1 MTVSTLV
8 FPLLVLPSQPPLLLA
23 DMTCSDRPQMFYLPN
38 TMANW
43 PWPRRINPFFEEV
56 KAEVDEWFRSF
67 NALSPKSLKAFEKCD
82 FARLAALSYPDAS
95 REHLRIGCELM
106 IVYFIVDE
114 YTDAEDADRAAEMVD
129 IIIDALNNPHR
140 PRPEG
145 EVILG
150 EIIKQ
155 FWSRAIQSASLTS
168 QQHFLDDYIT
178 YLRAVIVEA
187 GDRDKNATYDIQG
200 YLSIRRQ
207 TVGAQSAFAIFELGL
222 NLVDEVYY
230 HPAVTELIDC
240 AAELILIDN
249 DLASY
254 NREQGTGD
262 ENHNLVTAI
271 MFELGLDRSG
281 AMAWAA
287 AYHTEI
293 EARFINGL
301 LKLPSWGAKLDA
313 QLKEYLNGIA
323 NWARANYCWSYES
336 QRYFGSRGGEIE
348 KTRLV
353 PLLLKARRD
362 PKLREQ
368 DIVVADLQL

>member
-1 MTVSTLV
+1 
-8 FPLLVLPSQPPLLLA
+8 
-23 DMTCSDRPQMFYLPN
+23 MFYLPN

-56 KAEVDEWFRSF
+56 KAESDEWFRSF

-82 FARLAALSYPDAS
+82 F
-95 REHLRIGCELM
+95 EHLRVACDLM

-114 YTDAEDADRAAEMVD
+114 YTDVEDANRTAEIVNV
-129 IIIDALNNPHR
+129 IIDALNNPYR

-145 EVILG
+145 EMILG
-150 EIIKQ
+150 EVIRQ
-155 FWSRAIQSASLTS
+155 FWSRAIQSASPTA
-168 QQHFLDDYIT
+168 QRHFLDDYIT

-187 GDRDKNATYDIQG
+187 GDRDKGVTRDIQG

-207 TVGAQSAFAIFELGL
+207 TVGAQSAFAIFELDL

-240 AAELILIDN
+240 VAELILIDN

-254 NREQGTGD
+254 NREQGAGD

-271 MFELGLDRSG
+271 MFELSLDRSG
-281 AMAWAA
+281 AMSWAA
-287 AYHTEI
+287 AYHAEM
-293 EARFINGL
+293 EARFISGL
-301 LKLPSWGAKLDA
+301 LKLPSWGPTLDA
-313 QLKEYLNGIA
+313 QIKEYLNGIA
-323 NWARANYCWSYES
+323 NWARANYCWSYEG
-336 QRYFGSRGGEIE
+336 QRYFGNRGGEIE

-353 PLLLKARRD
+353 PLLSKARRD
-362 PKLREQ
+362 PKMREK
-368 DIVVADLQL
+368 DVVVADLWL

>member
-1 MTVSTLV
+1 
-8 FPLLVLPSQPPLLLA
+8 
-23 DMTCSDRPQMFYLPN
+23 
-38 TMANW
+38 MANW
-43 PWPRRINPFFEEV
+43 PWPRRISPFFEGV
-56 KAEVDEWFRSF
+56 KAESDEWFRSF

-82 FARLAALSYPDAS
+82 FARLAALAYPDAS
-95 REHLRIGCELM
+95 REHLRIACDLM

-114 YTDAEDADRAAEMVD
+114 YTDVEDANRAAEIVNV
-129 IIIDALNNPHR
+129 IIDALNNPHR

-145 EVILG
+145 EMILG
-150 EIIKQ
+150 EVVRQ
-155 FWSRAIQSASLTS
+155 SVDPSSSELNPDGPQFSPYRFWSRAIQSASPTA
-168 QQHFLDDYIT
+168 QRHFLDDYIT

-187 GDRDKNATYDIQG
+187 GDRDKSVTRDIQG

-207 TVGAQSAFAIFELGL
+207 TVGAQSAFVIFELGL

-240 AAELILIDN
+240 VAELILIDN

-281 AMAWAA
+281 AMSWAA
-287 AYHTEI
+287 AYHAEI

-301 LKLPSWGAKLDA
+301 LKLPSWGPTLDA
-313 QLKEYLNGIA
+313 QIKEYLNGIA
-323 NWARANYCWSYES
+323 NWARANYCWSYEG
-336 QRYFGSRGGEIE
+336 QRYFGNRGGEIE

-353 PLLLKARRD
+353 PLLSKARRD
-362 PKLREQ
+362 PKMREK
-368 DIVVADLQL
+368 DIVVADLWL

>member
-1 MTVSTLV
+1 
-8 FPLLVLPSQPPLLLA
+8 
-23 DMTCSDRPQMFYLPN
+23 MFYLPN

-56 KAEVDEWFRSF
+56 KAEADEWFRSF
-67 NALSPKSLKAFEKCD
+67 GALSPKSLKAFEKCD
-82 FARLAALSYPDAS
+82 F
-95 REHLRIGCELM
+95 ENLRIACELM

-114 YTDAEDADRAAEMVD
+114 YTDVEDADRAAEIVD
-129 IIIDALNNPHR
+129 IIIDTLKNPQR

-150 EIIKQ
+150 EVIRQ
-155 FWSRAIQSASLTS
+155 FWSRAIQSASPTS

-178 YLRAVIVEA
+178 YLRAVVAEA
-187 GDRDKNATYDIQG
+187 GDRDKNVTHDIQG

-207 TVGAQSAFAIFELGL
+207 TVGAQSAFAIFELDL

-262 ENHNLVTAI
+262 ENHNLITAI
-271 MFELGLDRSG
+271 MFELGLDRS
-281 AMAWAA
+281 
-287 AYHTEI
+287 EI

-301 LKLPSWGAKLDA
+301 FALPSWGATLDI
-313 QLKEYLNGIA
+313 QIKEYLNGIA
-323 NWARANYCWSYES
+323 NWVRANYCWSYES
-336 QRYFGSRGGEIE
+336 QRYFGSRGMEIE

-353 PLLLKARRD
+353 PLLSKASRD